1 MKTRRLVTIL
11 AVTGLV
17 GLFAACSEKLS
28 STEGTLATTE
38 LEKSAE
44 LVLGP
49 GDSCTF
55 TGTLTEA
62 EIEGLMEMREEEKLA
77 RDVYLKFY
85 EIHGY
90 IVFSNIAKS
99 ETRHSDAVLRLINGY
114 GLTDPALANEG
125 EFTNPAFTSLYTQ
138 LVEQGKGSLVEALK
152 VAAFIEEYDIADL
165 LRLLEDNENADVER
179 VYSNLL
185 RGSEIHMRAFTNS
198 LTRLKEPYT
207 PTIISEELYQS
218 ILDKTINFSTNTGTR
233 NSGSSYTFT
242 DELTKVF
249 IPTIPCHLFR

>member
-11 AVTGLV
+11 AVTGLA
-17 GLFAACSEKLS
+17 GLFTACSEKLS
-28 STEGTLATTE
+28 STEETLANTE

-44 LVLGP
+44 SVLGL

-114 GLTDPALANEG
+114 GLTDPA
-125 EFTNPAFTSLYTQ
+125 FTELYNQ
-138 LVEQGKGSLVEALK
+138 LTEQGSESLVEALK
-152 VAAFIEEYDIADL
+152 VGAFIEEYDINDL
-165 LRLLEDNENADVER
+165 LD
-179 VYSNLL
+179 
-185 RGSEIHMRAFTNS
+185 
-198 LTRLKEPYT
+198 
-207 PTIISEELYQS
+207 
-218 ILDKTINFSTNTGTR
+218 
-233 NSGSSYTFT
+233 
-242 DELTKVF
+242 F
-249 IPTIPCHLFR
+249 IE